1 MKESILQYVWQ
12 HKLFLQSNLQT
23 ADGEKVEI
31 IDVGKSNTD
40 AGPDFFNSK
49 IKIDGTLWV
58 GNVEIHLRSSEW
70 IKHGHQKD
78 KAYDTVILHV
88 VAEMDGE
95 VFRTDGTKIPQL
107 VLPFSKDIEA
117 NYDSLLNN
125 NKWIPCADK
134 IEKISE
140 IFIQSWKNALLV
152 ERLEQKMIEI
162 ENLLTQNHYH
172 WGEAFYII
180 IARNFGFGTNGQ
192 AFELLAKSVPLTV
205 LAKHKDNLMQLE
217 SILFGQA
224 GLLPVDTSDDEYAM
238 QLIKEYAFLRNKF
251 SLQPIDCSQWKLF
264 RLRPYNFP
272 HVRIAQFASL
282 IHQSSKLF
290 SKIIETPNLELMK
303 DLFSCKPS
311 NYWQT
316 HYLFGSASPKSTK
329 QLGLYSIYSIVI
341 NTIVPF
347 LFCYASKKN
356 NEDLKDKSLHLL
368 EAIPS
373 EKNAIVKGWR
383 NIGIASES
391 AFDSQALIQLKKQ
404 YCDTKKCL
412 FCRIGHKV
420 LTLQTT

>member
-1 MKESILQYVWQ
+1 
-12 HKLFLQSNLQT
+12 
-23 ADGEKVEI
+23 
-31 IDVGKSNTD
+31 
-40 AGPDFFNSK
+40 
-49 IKIDGTLWV
+49 
-58 GNVEIHLRSSEW
+58 
-70 IKHGHQKD
+70 
-78 KAYDTVILHV
+78 
-88 VAEMDGE
+88 
-95 VFRTDGTKIPQL
+95 
-107 VLPFSKDIEA
+107 
-117 NYDSLLNN
+117 
-125 NKWIPCADK
+125 
-134 IEKISE
+134 
-140 IFIQSWKNALLV
+140 
-152 ERLEQKMIEI
+152 
-162 ENLLTQNHYH
+162 
-172 WGEAFYII
+172 
-180 IARNFGFGTNGQ
+180 
-192 AFELLAKSVPLTV
+192 
-205 LAKHKDNLMQLE
+205 
-217 SILFGQA
+217 
-224 GLLPVDTSDDEYAM
+224 
-238 QLIKEYAFLRNKF
+238 
-251 SLQPIDCSQWKLF
+251 
-264 RLRPYNFP
+264 
-272 HVRIAQFASL
+272 
-282 IHQSSKLF
+282 
-290 SKIIETPNLELMK
+290 MK